1 MAIPSAADL
10 VSLDDDALTILY
22 AAVLREIDR
31 RQVIADAR
39 DRQEEIA
46 RAYRDAIAGSPP
58 RDIASLLQGAVVG
71 PGEHITI
78 DGTEWVNSSGTFLSP
93 HAAGPVAYPQGWQRA
108 GASVPDP
115 DATPAWVP
123 DTPYQAG
130 DHATYDH
137 KVFKCL
143 QGHKSQPDWTPPA
156 VPALWAPA

>member
-1 MAIPSAADL
+1 MAAPTVADIAALPDSDL
-10 VSLDDDALTILY
+10 AILHI
-22 AAVLREIDR
+22 AVLREIDR

-39 DRQEEIA
+39 ARQAEIA
-46 RAYRDAIAGSPP
+46 RAYQDAIAGSPP
-58 RDIASLLQGAVVG
+58 RDIGSVPDGAVVG
-71 PGEHITI
+71 PGEHVII

-123 DTPYQAG
+123 DTAYQAG

-143 QGHKSQPDWTPPA
+143 QAHKSQPDWTPPA
-156 VPALWAPA
+156 VPALWATA